1 MKTRLSVAAL
11 VLGLALAALSLA
23 SPSHATIMLQDN
35 FNGEHGGLGVLNYY
49 GFANWSVPSGSV
61 DLIGNG
67 YYDFYPGNGLYIDL
81 DGSTGAAGPLTT
93 NQTFGAGSYTLT
105 FDLGG
110 SQRGN
115 TNTVEISLGNWSTS
129 LLTYS
134 SDPLQSFSYTFTTSG
149 GQLEFQNLGGDNVGA
164 ILDNVQLDADSAPV
178 PEPGTLMLLGVGLF
192 GLAVYG
198 KRRANA

>member
-11 VLGLALAALSLA
+11 ALGLALSAISLA
-23 SPSHATIMLQDN
+23 APSHATVMLQDT
-35 FNGEHGGLGVLNYY
+35 FNGEHGGVGVLNYY

-67 YYDFYPGNGLYIDL
+67 FYDFYPGNGLYVDL
-81 DGSTGAAGPLTT
+81 DGSTGSAGPLTT
-93 NQTFGAGSYTLT
+93 KQTFGAGSYTLT

-110 SQRGN
+110 SQRGD
-115 TNTVEISLGNWSTS
+115 TNTVEISLGDWSTS
-129 LLTYS
+129 LVKYS
-134 SDPLQSFSYTFTTSG
+134 SDPLHSFSYTFTTTG

-178 PEPGTLMLLGVGLF
+178 PEPGTLMLVGIGLF